1 LSSLLEF
8 YEIPVRAEEEGISK
22 FQKLCTFAGVSSG
35 AAEFSDLHSAVA
47 DTRQTVKRL
56 ETAVKRLETKWKRD
70 DVILTTLMAHFGLEI
85 PALQSDDENSSA

>member
-1 LSSLLEF
+1 MTSLLEF

-70 DVILTTLMAHFGLEI
+70 NVTLNTLMAHFGLEI
-85 PALQSDDENSSA
+85 PALQSDDESSSA